1 MKNENTTENNVAAA
15 VTFYFLSPS
24 GAQLHSRNY
33 PMGKVPLGALW
44 CSVNGEGELCY
55 RTSSS
60 KSLMR
65 SDKKALSQPGGYS
78 SIDGVCVLLCE
89 TPALTASDPAVLA
102 FIAAHKPIIEMV
114 PPQAGNQLE
123 ARHEA
128 LDMENA
134 KEENAPKAEKKANKK
149 NRK

>member
-1 MKNENTTENNVAAA
+1 MKNENNAIENTTENTNNVT
-15 VTFYFLSPS
+15 TFYFLSPS
-24 GAQLHSRNY
+24 GSQLHSRNY
-33 PMGKVPLGALW
+33 PLGKVPLGALW

-78 SIDGVCVLLCE
+78 SIEGVCVLLGE

-102 FIAAHKPIIEMV
+102 FIAAHAPAPKAEET
-114 PPQAGNQLE
+114 ATE
-123 ARHEA
+123 EKTAT
-128 LDMENA
+128 
-134 KEENAPKAEKKANKK
+134 EENAPKAEKKANKK